1 LFIVEQRCIAVVV
14 FMSTHAVEQMELQIL
29 ADIYP
34 VDQINIV
41 FFFTVTQQ

>member
-1 LFIVEQRCIAVVV
+1 
-14 FMSTHAVEQMELQIL
+14 MSTHAVEQMELQIL

-41 FFFTVTQQ
+41 FFFTVTQQWLKIDILSGCY